1 MKHIHL
7 IGIGGTG
14 LSAIALFLKER
25 GYTVSGS
32 DRVMSPLAR
41 RLAEQGVVVYT
52 GHDAKNI
59 ANADAVVRSSAV
71 PDDNP
76 EIMAAHDADIPVFKR
91 SEFLGQLMEGCQ
103 GIAIAGTHG
112 KTTTTAMTAWVFHQL
127 GLDPSYIIGGVSK
140 DLGNN
145 AHAGTCDYFVIEADE
160 YDNMFLGLTPHVE
173 VVMSLEHDHP
183 DVFPT
188 RESYNQAFVRFVK
201 RLEYSGTLIACA
213 DDKGALWL
221 ANNHKRDDIRTL
233 MYGTSPRANYRAEN
247 LVSNQRGGF
256 DFTAT
261 FHDAV
266 LAKISL
272 KVPGEHNALNA
283 LAVMAIVH
291 AMGLPAEPAAA
302 ALGEFSGTGRRF
314 ELLGEAK
321 GITIIDDY
329 AHHPTAIR
337 TTLAAA
343 RARYPGR
350 RIWVVWQPHTYT
362 RTVSLL
368 EEFKAS
374 LMMADRIVITE
385 VYAAREKGQGFSSAA
400 IVEGMAHP
408 SAYFAPTLQDAT
420 HYLLQQLRE
429 GDVLLVL
436 SAGDAD
442 QISAG
447 VLAELKNQ
455 EKNHG

>member
-14 LSAIALFLKER
+14 LSAIALLLKER

-41 RLAEQGVVVYT
+41 NLAEHGVIVYA
-52 GHDAKNI
+52 GHDARNV
-59 ANADAVVRSSAV
+59 ADADAVVRSSAV

-76 EIMAAHDADIPVFKR
+76 EVMAAREADIPVFKR

-112 KTTTTAMTAWVFHQL
+112 KTTTTAMAAWVFTRL
-127 GLDPSYIIGGVSK
+127 GLDPTYIIGGVSK

-145 AHAGTCDYFVIEADE
+145 AHAGTCDYFIIEADE
-160 YDNMFLGLTPHVE
+160 YDNMFLGLTPHIE

-183 DVFPT
+183 DCFPT

-201 RLEYSGTLIACA
+201 RLEYGGTLIACA
-213 DDKGALWL
+213 DDKGTLWL
-221 ANNHKRDDIRTL
+221 AQNHKRDDIRTL
-233 MYGTSPRANYRAEN
+233 LYGTSPRANYRAEN
-247 LVSNQRGGF
+247 LVPNNCGGF
-256 DFTAT
+256 DFRAT

-266 LAKISL
+266 LADVKL
-272 KVPGEHNALNA
+272 QVPGAHNALNA
-283 LAVMAIVH
+283 LAVLAIVH
-291 AMGLPAEPAAA
+291 AMGLPTDKAAA
-302 ALGEFSGTGRRF
+302 ALNEFSGTGRRF
-314 ELLGEAK
+314 EILGEAK
-321 GITIIDDY
+321 GITVIDDY

-343 RARYPGR
+343 RARYPKR
-350 RIWVVWQPHTYT
+350 RIWAVWQPHTYT

-368 EEFKAS
+368 EEFTAS
-374 LMMADRIVITE
+374 LMMADQVVITE

-408 SAYFAPTLQDAT
+408 AAYFAPTLEDAT
-420 HYLLQQLRE
+420 QYLLHQLRA

-442 QISAG
+442 QVSAG